1 MTILMILTA
10 KNVKVRIVINWI
22 RASGAEQDVWP
33 ISRLLLS
40 KNFVSN
46 LEMSLA
52 TLLAPISFE
61 VKNHWNKYFR

>member
-1 MTILMILTA
+1 MVVSL
-10 KNVKVRIVINWI
+10 I
-22 RASGAEQDVWP
+22 RVSSAEQDVWP
-33 ISRLLLS
+33 IRRLLLS

-52 TLLAPISFE
+52 TLLTPISFD